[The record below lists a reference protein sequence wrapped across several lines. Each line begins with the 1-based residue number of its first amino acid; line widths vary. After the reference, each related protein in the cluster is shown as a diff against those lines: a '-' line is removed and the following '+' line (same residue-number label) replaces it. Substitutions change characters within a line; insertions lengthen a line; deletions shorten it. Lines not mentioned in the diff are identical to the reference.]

1 MDQSQGGN
9 PFGRLIEFARP
20 HKTGYIVS
28 VVLAVLGVAFGIV
41 PYFATARMTIELLS
55 GNRDLS
61 FYMVWCL
68 ISGGCFVL
76 KAILMGIS
84 TRASHE
90 ATFEVLSEARRKIA
104 SKLTRVPMG
113 YILNTPSGQL
123 KNGMVERIEQLEV
136 PLAHVIPE
144 MTSNLLVPIA
154 IIVYLFVL
162 DWRMALVSLIT
173 IPVGM
178 MCYMGMM
185 KEYPKKYGEVV
196 KAGNHMSATTVEYI
210 GGIEVIKAFNQADN
224 SYQKFTDAVH
234 ANADL
239 ILDWMKDTQKYSA
252 IMMSVWPA
260 ALISVLPVG
269 CLFYMSGSLS
279 AATFITVT
287 VLSLGIAGP
296 LVAAMFFTDDIAKI
310 GTVMGEIDGI
320 LNQPELVRPERKC
333 DLQNLDIALENVHFA
348 YEEKEVLKGIDLTI
362 PQGKITA
369 FVGPSGSGKS
379 TIAKLIASFWDV
391 TGGLI
396 SLGNL
401 TSVSTATMS
410 DLESMSFAIIVRT
423 LVGVIHASIFS
434 IAMCYFSWKISLIF
448 LVGVILFM
456 VINTMLLRCSKRLS
470 PIRLEAQT
478 EFMDAVLEYIQGMGV
493 VRAFHMAKQS
503 NTTLEKSIA
512 ETQKKN
518 QLIERQRIPYIAAE
532 QVVLRIA
539 SAAAAFC
546 SIALFVNGTLEL
558 TYCLII
564 LVSAFMVYSQLESA
578 GEMFFML
585 SMIDASIDRVEEIN
599 QSPQIDIDGK
609 EQTPDR
615 LDIEMQDVS
624 FSYGDKKV
632 IDHVSLTIPQ
642 GTTTAI
648 VGPSGSGKTT
658 LVNLIAR
665 FWDVDSGSVRIGG
678 IDVKDYKLDSLMK
691 NISMVFQNV
700 YLFPDTIENNIKFG
714 SPNATHEDVV
724 KAAKAARC
732 HDFISALQE
741 GYQTVIGESGAT
753 ISGGEKQRISI
764 ARAIMKDAP
773 IIILDE
779 ATANV
784 DPENEAELQKAIE
797 ALTQGKTIIMIAH
810 RLKTVKNADQII
822 VIDRGKISQQGTHDE
837 LIKQAGIYADFVG
850 MREKAIGWKIKAD
863 SLA

>member
-1 MDQSQGGN
+1 MIHS
-9 PFGRLIEFARP
+9 FRKFFEFAGRQSRNWYL
-20 HKTGYIVS
+20 GLFYEIIRCILEALQFAALL
-28 VVLAVLGVAFGIV
+28 VVLDGLVHDNITAQTALQAFGIMLV
-41 PYFATARMTIELLS
+41 SVIGTAIFWYLAHGKEGEGSYRMCEDKRIQI
-55 GNRDLS
+55 GNRMK
-61 FYMVWCL
+61 YM
-68 ISGGCFVL
+68 
-76 KAILMGIS
+76 
-84 TRASHE
+84 
-90 ATFEVLSEARRKIA
+90 
-104 SKLTRVPMG
+104 PMG
-113 YILNTPSGQL
+113 Y
-123 KNGMVERIEQLEV
+123 
-136 PLAHVIPE
+136 
-144 MTSNLLVPIA
+144 
-154 IIVYLFVL
+154 
-162 DWRMALVSLIT
+162 
-173 IPVGM
+173 
-178 MCYMGMM
+178 
-185 KEYPKKYGEVV
+185 
-196 KAGNHMSATTVEYI
+196 
-210 GGIEVIKAFNQADN
+210 FN
-224 SYQKFTDAVH
+224 SH
-234 ANADL
+234 
-239 ILDWMKDTQKYSA
+239 
-252 IMMSVWPA
+252 
-260 ALISVLPVG
+260 
-269 CLFYMSGSLS
+269 
-279 AATFITVT
+279 
-287 VLSLGIAGP
+287 
-296 LVAAMFFTDDIAKI
+296 
-310 GTVMGEIDGI
+310 
-320 LNQPELVRPERKC
+320 
-333 DLQNLDIALENVHFA
+333 
-348 YEEKEVLKGIDLTI
+348 
-362 PQGKITA
+362 
-369 FVGPSGSGKS
+369 
-379 TIAKLIASFWDV
+379 
-391 TGGLI
+391 

-410 DLESMSFAIIVRT
+410 DLESMSFAVIVRT

-434 IAMCYFSWKISLIF
+434 VAMSYFSWKISLIF
-448 LVGVILFM
+448 LTGVILFM

-470 PIRLEAQT
+470 PIRLDAQT
-478 EFMDAVLEYIQGMGV
+478 EFMDAVLEYIQGMNV

-503 NTTLEKSIA
+503 NTTLEKSID
-512 ETQKKN
+512 ETQRKN

-539 SAAAAFC
+539 SATAAFC
-546 SIALFVNGTLEL
+546 SIALFINGTLEL

-615 LDIEMQDVS
+615 LDIEMQDIS

-714 SPNATHEDVV
+714 SPNATHEEVV
-724 KAAKAARC
+724 KAAKAARR
-732 HDFISALQE
+732 HDFISALPK

>member
-1 MDQSQGGN
+1 MIRS
-9 PFGRLIEFARP
+9 FRKFFEFAGHQSRNWYL
-20 HKTGYIVS
+20 GLFYEIIRCILEALQFAALL
-28 VVLAVLGVAFGIV
+28 VVLDGLVRDNITTQTALLAFGIMLV
-41 PYFATARMTIELLS
+41 SVIGTIIFWYLAHGKEGEGSYRMCEDKRIQI
-55 GNRDLS
+55 GNRMK
-61 FYMVWCL
+61 YM
-68 ISGGCFVL
+68 
-76 KAILMGIS
+76 
-84 TRASHE
+84 
-90 ATFEVLSEARRKIA
+90 
-104 SKLTRVPMG
+104 PMG
-113 YILNTPSGQL
+113 Y
-123 KNGMVERIEQLEV
+123 
-136 PLAHVIPE
+136 
-144 MTSNLLVPIA
+144 
-154 IIVYLFVL
+154 
-162 DWRMALVSLIT
+162 
-173 IPVGM
+173 
-178 MCYMGMM
+178 
-185 KEYPKKYGEVV
+185 
-196 KAGNHMSATTVEYI
+196 
-210 GGIEVIKAFNQADN
+210 FN
-224 SYQKFTDAVH
+224 SH
-234 ANADL
+234 
-239 ILDWMKDTQKYSA
+239 
-252 IMMSVWPA
+252 
-260 ALISVLPVG
+260 
-269 CLFYMSGSLS
+269 
-279 AATFITVT
+279 
-287 VLSLGIAGP
+287 
-296 LVAAMFFTDDIAKI
+296 
-310 GTVMGEIDGI
+310 
-320 LNQPELVRPERKC
+320 
-333 DLQNLDIALENVHFA
+333 
-348 YEEKEVLKGIDLTI
+348 
-362 PQGKITA
+362 
-369 FVGPSGSGKS
+369 
-379 TIAKLIASFWDV
+379 
-391 TGGLI
+391 

-503 NTTLEKSIA
+503 NTTLEKSID

-546 SIALFVNGTLEL
+546 SIALFVNGTLKL

-732 HDFISALQE
+732 HDFISALPE

-822 VIDRGKISQQGTHDE
+822 VINRGKISQQGTHDE